1 MEKKSGSIV
10 LVPLTLAALAALAWA
25 VIAVTLAAL
34 APPAYVPRI
43 FHSSHV
49 EHLAAFYIVTL
60 VGSAAFARLSLFRL
74 AAVLIAFAVLLAVI
88 RAFQPAHQ
96 LSSAEDLLCDIAGVW
111 AAIAPILVGRL
122 RDRSGGG
129 APGDDAE
136 ASVGPWRKAY
146 FPKGGVKSAPTDLL

>member
-1 MEKKSGSIV
+1 MKSDSGGIAPG
-10 LVPLTLAALAALAWA
+10 PLTLAALAALVWA

-60 VGSAAFARLSLFRL
+60 VGAAAFARINLFRL
-74 AAVLIAFAVLLAVI
+74 VAVMIGFAVLLAAI
-88 RAFQPAHQ
+88 RAFQPVHQ

-111 AAIAPILVGRL
+111 AAVAPILVGRV
-122 RDRSGGG
+122 RDRGALSSVRFGREPDFTGSGTETT
-129 APGDDAE
+129 AP
-136 ASVGPWRKAY
+136 
-146 FPKGGVKSAPTDLL
+146 DLP